1 MISASVMKGLNSL
14 NIIRSKI
21 LRRSLKLNI
30 YSSSKQT
37 AKQPI
42 IIIMWRNFMSSSVSF
57 KGLVISWNY
66 NTTIIRIILS
76 WFYGDKFIYFALLV
90 FQEKSKKSD
99 IVRFI
104 SKYFYKETLHCQHFE
119 GNNSCQR

>member
-14 NIIRSKI
+14 NIRSKI

-30 YSSSKQT
+30 YSSSNQT

-42 IIIMWRNFMSSSVSF
+42 IIIMSRNFMSSSVSF

-66 NTTIIRIILS
+66 NTTIIRIILP
-76 WFYGDKFIYFALLV
+76 WFYGNKFIYFALLV
-90 FQEKSKKSD
+90 FREKN

-104 SKYFYKETLHCQHFE
+104 SKYCYKETLHCQHFE